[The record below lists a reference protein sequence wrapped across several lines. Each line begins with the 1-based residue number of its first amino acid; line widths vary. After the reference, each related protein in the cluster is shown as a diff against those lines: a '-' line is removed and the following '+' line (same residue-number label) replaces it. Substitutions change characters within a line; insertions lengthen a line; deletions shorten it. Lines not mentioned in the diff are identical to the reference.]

1 MSAPLPLPLI
11 PPQAEAEAAARSPAA
26 KGVRSLIWA
35 LLAWSGVGLLMGA
48 TLYADAAR
56 RGAGGGSPWQGLLDS
71 LGALSLMALYTWLL
85 HLCIERW
92 PQRWSQPRQLAGLY
106 LLCVGVMVPLA
117 ITAKVVVVMWR
128 LDRPWGRLL
137 ANLGRQEGVLWW
149 FEFMVVTG
157 TFAAVVGLSA
167 WQRSRRREHDW
178 ALAQSDNLRLRL
190 TLLQGQLEPHFL
202 FNTLNG
208 VSSLVRAGERGQAL
222 SALSRVS
229 ELLRY
234 ALRVSRLDWVTV
246 QDELDFVRDYLALQS
261 LRFGAG
267 LRLSWQLDEAAGW
280 DLVACPPLLLQP
292 LVENAIRHGLEASG
306 GAGRVHIALHRQG
319 ERWHLRI
326 ENACGE
332 ASTPSAGHGLGLSA
346 TRERLAML
354 YGPAAQLHTRIEAD
368 ADAEADGTGERFVLE
383 MSLPWR
389 DASEDVE
396 RTDR

>member
-1 MSAPLPLPLI
+1 MPSSSLPSQPL
-11 PPQAEAEAAARSPAA
+11 PQAEGEPSPPRPEIHW
-26 KGVRSLIWA
+26 VQSLFWS
-35 LLAWSGVGLLMGA
+35 LLAWSAVSILMTA

-56 RGAGGGSPWQGLLDS
+56 RGGSSSSAWVGLQDS
-71 LGALSLMALYTWLL
+71 LGALGFMALYTWLL

-92 PQRWSQPRQLAGLY
+92 PQRWTQARQLAGLY
-106 LLCVGVMVPLA
+106 VLCVGVVVPLA
-117 ITAKVVVVMWR
+117 ITAKVATVMWR
-128 LDRPWGRLL
+128 LDRPWHRLL

-167 WQRSRRREHDW
+167 WQRSRRRERDW
-178 ALAQSDNLRLRL
+178 AIAQSDNLRLRL

-261 LRFGAG
+261 LRFGDG
-267 LRLSWQLDEAAGW
+267 LRLSWQLDEVAEWERA
-280 DLVACPPLLLQP
+280 ACPPLLLQP

-319 ERWHLRI
+319 ERWRLCI
-326 ENACGE
+326 ENARGDP
-332 ASTPSAGHGLGLSA
+332 AAPSAGHGLGLSA

-354 YGPAAQLHTRIEAD
+354 YGSTAQLHTRVEGD
-368 ADAEADGTGERFVLE
+368 ASGEGEIFFLE

-389 DASEDVE
+389 DVSEYVE